1 MDSRLPKKERMMSRF
16 ARGLLGTALL
26 GVGLQTLVLLPGHSR
41 SEVNLLSNILSIC
54 LAVLATSAAVW
65 AARTPESYAK
75 WLWLLTASG
84 FALLTAGELLRTF
97 YDSVLH
103 APVHAV
109 WPSDILYFLFPV
121 PMAMALVLRV
131 RPRRF
136 QGIHWAQCFDFLQIG
151 ILTAAVYL
159 YYFYLPSHWLASAS
173 ETERLQW
180 RMTVGLDI
188 LLIVVCAVRISFAR
202 TRLEWSLLLRLT
214 GFLTLLSLGD
224 MVFLHRQISVGMDA
238 GTIWDLCYSVP
249 LLTAILSACTWKLPS
264 HAGRSEE

>member
-1 MDSRLPKKERMMSRF
+1 MDSRLPKKERLMPRF

-26 GVGLQTLVLLPGHSR
+26 GVGLQTLVLLAGHSR

-136 QGIHWAQCFDFLQIG
+136 QGIHWAQCLDFLQIG
-151 ILTAAVYL
+151 KYLERADSTSRILDLKY
-159 YYFYLPSHWLASAS
+159 H
-173 ETERLQW
+173 
-180 RMTVGLDI
+180 I
-188 LLIVVCAVRISFAR
+188 LLPRGEEVGGNVDTVQWQAVLKSCSANEAYRKIHHPSQRQRRDEVV
-202 TRLEWSLLLRLT
+202 
-214 GFLTLLSLGD
+214 
-224 MVFLHRQISVGMDA
+224 
-238 GTIWDLCYSVP
+238 Y
-249 LLTAILSACTWKLPS
+249 
-264 HAGRSEE
+264 